1 MNSRIL
7 LTAVIMIAA
16 GFFTS
21 CLEEDVLV
29 EDLMSHQT
37 IVADIAEPEE
47 AQQTRTCVDIK
58 NPNTS
63 FIGLLW
69 QPDDQIGVY
78 SQDGKSKN
86 AKFTTTATQNEP
98 QAEFSGEMSGTPYY
112 AYFPYSSDNDNCEM
126 TSLKGTV
133 LAEQAFNPENGTL
146 VCDYKYGTRA
156 ADGTNKFNFKQ
167 LFTMLRVTIDASETG
182 LEGERLNNIVLTVT
196 DANGNQRPICGDFTF
211 SAVDGDWSAG
221 SNTSNSISMPWTTR
235 PALEKGKSFLG
246 FITLMPVVK
255 VGDKIS
261 IAVIT
266 EGHKATFTADSK
278 VDFQS
283 GYVYNIPLTLKD
295 YAESGKF
302 GYAEEVIERPSI
314 SSFEFEVDKNSDKLI
329 GNQLTWNSSSHT
341 PSFTDVAKLSA
352 TVNTGMDEITLTI
365 PYLYDFKL
373 IPTFT
378 VSGSGCTVKVNGETQ
393 VSGETEVDF
402 TNPVTYTVV
411 NNKGASRDYTVK
423 VTNTGLPV
431 VVIEQSGTG
440 DFSDEKVG
448 GTTIPI
454 IGTIGARVV
463 NTFVDFKIRGKET
476 KWVEDDKITVYNAD
490 GTVNVTTNGGVRHR
504 GNTSRDYP
512 KKPFAIKT
520 TSKVSMLGMPEHK
533 RWVLLANWLDHSM
546 IRNTVAFDI
555 AQVIEYAWR
564 SSGSIGEGIPWNVHG
579 QNVELVF
586 IENGEAHHVGN
597 YLLCEQIKIDENR
610 LNINEPYDIESPGA
624 DDYTL
629 YGHLLEVDATYD
641 ENSKFKT
648 SKSVPFMFKD
658 DVSSTILND
667 VQSKIQTIENNIYN
681 GDFDAAFES
690 LDINSVIDQML
701 IWELTMNREYGD
713 PKSVYMFMN
722 GAGKLSAGP
731 VWDFDRGTF
740 QNQEKATELCD
751 NSGPEGSSGK
761 LYRIKPYNE
770 WMYWRTWEE
779 GDQAYV
785 WYQELVKSEVFQQT
799 VQQRWAVLK
808 PYLDMIPD
816 QIRYYGQT
824 QAESFK
830 YDSVMWPT
838 SKSDIRKYKSDFNDW
853 SGDELLGANG
863 NYQEIIDNFVTV
875 YQKRLSGMNTLIT
888 SGKFAN

>member
-29 EDLMSHQT
+29 EDLMTHQI

-196 DANGNQRPICGDFTF
+196 DATGNQRPICGDFTF
-211 SAVDGDWSAG
+211 SAIDGDWSAG
-221 SNTSNSISMPWTTR
+221 SNTSNSISMSWTTR

-261 IAVIT
+261 IEVIT

-278 VDFQS
+278 VDFLS
-283 GYVYNIPLTLKD
+283 GYVYNIPLTLKN

-314 SSFEFEVDKNSDKLI
+314 SSFVFEVAKNSKKLI

-341 PSFTDVAKLSA
+341 PSFTGVTSLPA
-352 TVNTGMDEITLTI
+352 TVNNDMDEITLTI

-373 IPTFT
+373 KPTFT
-378 VSGSGCTVKVNGETQ
+378 VSGSGCTVKINGETQ

-423 VTNTGLPV
+423 ITNTGIPV
-431 VVIEQSGTG
+431 VVLKQSTSGKFDKVYK
-440 DFSDEKVG
+440 DFWAQISGKS
-448 GTTIPI
+448 PY
-454 IGTIGARVV
+454 
-463 NTFVDFKIRGKET
+463 NQFVDFMIRGKDT
-476 KWVEDDKITVYNAD
+476 DWVEDDEITVYNPD
-490 GTVNVTTNGGVRHR
+490 GSVNLETTLCGARLR
-504 GNTSRDYP
+504 GNTTQEYP
-512 KKPFAIKT
+512 KKPFAIKLT
-520 TSKVSMLGMPEHK
+520 KKKPVLGMPEHK

-555 AQVIEYAWR
+555 AQVVEYAWR
-564 SSGSIGEGIPWNVHG
+564 QSGGAIGDGIPWSVHG

-586 IENGEAHHVGN
+586 FDSKGIGHHVGN
-597 YLLCEQIKIDENR
+597 YYLCEQIKIDENR
-610 LNINEPYDIESPGA
+610 LNIRDSYEDVLSTNMA
-624 DDYTL
+624 DCGY
-629 YGHLLEVDATYD
+629 LLEFDMKEDNDTKYT
-641 ENSKFKT
+641 T
-648 SKSVPFMFKD
+648 SNGAWVKFKD
-658 DVSSTILND
+658 DAIAGTSLFTAVCD
-667 VQSKIQTIENNIYN
+667 KIQDIEDYL
-681 GDFDAAFES
+681 DAGNYTEAYKL
-690 LDINSVIDQML
+690 LDINSLVDQFL

-713 PKSVYMFMN
+713 PGSVYMFMD
-722 GAGKLSAGP
+722 GDGKLCAGP

-740 QNQEKATELCD
+740 QNQEKATSLGNSTSYRVKPD
-751 NSGPEGSSGK
+751 NAWMFLRSQENEAYSYIW
-761 LYRIKPYNE
+761 YRQLMKDA
-770 WMYWRTWEE
+770 T
-779 GDQAYV
+779 
-785 WYQELVKSEVFQQT
+785 FQQT
-799 VQQRWAVLK
+799 VQQRWAVIK
-808 PYLDMIPD
+808 PYLDLIPD
-816 QIRYYGQT
+816 QIRSYGEKL
-824 QAESFK
+824 ALSYE
-830 YDSVMWPT
+830 YDSAMWPT
-838 SKSDIRKYKSDFNDW
+838 NKSDITKYKYDFKDW
-853 SGDELLGANG
+853 SGDEQIASWD
-863 NYQEIIDNFVTV
+863 EVVDNFVTV
-875 YQKRLSGMNTLIT
+875 YQERLEGMNTLIT
-888 SGKFAN
+888 TRKFTN

>member
-1 MNSRIL
+1 M
-7 LTAVIMIAA
+7 
-16 GFFTS
+16 
-21 CLEEDVLV
+21 
-29 EDLMSHQT
+29 EDLMTHQT

-98 QAEFSGEMSGTPYY
+98 QAEFSGEMSGTPFY

-156 ADGTNKFNFKQ
+156 ADGANKFNFKQ

-261 IAVIT
+261 LEVIT

-314 SSFEFEVDKNSDKLI
+314 SSFEFEVAKNTGKLI

-341 PSFTDVAKLSA
+341 PSFTDVSLLSA
-352 TVNTGMDEITLTI
+352 TVNTDMDEITLTI

-373 IPTFT
+373 IPTFN

-402 TNPVTYTVV
+402 TYPVTYTIT
-411 NNKGASRDYTVK
+411 NDEGGSRDYTVRI
-423 VTNTGLPV
+423 TNTGIPV
-431 VVIEQSGTG
+431 VVLKQSTSGT
-440 DFSDEKVG
+440 FTEEYVG
-448 GTTIPI
+448 GFELFGQN
-454 IGTIGARVV
+454 IGGTLV
-463 NTFVDFKIRGKET
+463 NKFVDFMIRGKET
-476 KWVEDDKITVYNAD
+476 DWVEDDEITIYNPD
-490 GTVNVTTNGGVRHR
+490 GSVDLETTLCGARLR
-504 GNTSRDYP
+504 GNTTREYP
-512 KKPFAIKT
+512 KKPFGLKLT
-520 TSKVSMLGMPEHK
+520 EKKSVLGMPKHK
-533 RWVLLANWLDHSM
+533 RWVLLANWIDHSM
-546 IRNTVAFDI
+546 IRNNVAFDI

-564 SSGSIGEGIPWNVHG
+564 DSGGAIGNGIPWNVHG

-597 YLLCEQIKIDENR
+597 YYLCEQIKIDENR
-610 LNINEPYDIESPGA
+610 LNIRDSYEDVLSTNMA
-624 DDYTL
+624 DCGY
-629 YGHLLEVDATYD
+629 LLEFDMKED
-641 ENSKFKT
+641 EDTKYTT
-648 SKSVPFMFKD
+648 SNGAWVKFKD
-658 DVSSTILND
+658 DAIAGTSLFTAVCD
-667 VQSKIQTIENNIYN
+667 KIQDIEDYL
-681 GDFDAAFES
+681 DAGNYTEAYKL
-690 LDINSVIDQML
+690 LDINSLVDQFL

-713 PKSVYMFMN
+713 PGSVYMFMD
-722 GAGKLSAGP
+722 GDGKLCAGP

-740 QNQEKATELCD
+740 QNQEKATSLG
-751 NSGPEGSSGK
+751 NSTS
-761 LYRIKPYNE
+761 YRVKPDNE
-770 WMYWRTWEE
+770 WMFLRSQESEDYS
-779 GDQAYV
+779 YI
-785 WYQELVKSEVFQQT
+785 WYRQLMKDATFQQT

-838 SKSDIRKYKSDFNDW
+838 NKADIRNYKSDFNDW
-853 SGDELLGANG
+853 SGDEELGANG
-863 NYQEIIDNFVTV
+863 NYQEVIENFVTV
-875 YQKRLSGMNTLIT
+875 YQERLEGMNTLIT
-888 SGKFAN
+888 SGEFTN

>member
-1 MNSRIL
+1 M
-7 LTAVIMIAA
+7 
-16 GFFTS
+16 
-21 CLEEDVLV
+21 
-29 EDLMSHQT
+29 EDLMTHQI

-196 DANGNQRPICGDFTF
+196 DATGNQRPICGDFTF
-211 SAVDGDWSAG
+211 SAIDGDWSAG
-221 SNTSNSISMPWTTR
+221 SNTSNSISMSWTTR

-261 IAVIT
+261 IEVIT

-278 VDFQS
+278 VDFLS
-283 GYVYNIPLTLKD
+283 GYVYNIPLTLKN

-314 SSFEFEVDKNSDKLI
+314 SSFVFEVAKNSKKLI

-341 PSFTDVAKLSA
+341 PSFTGVTSLPA
-352 TVNTGMDEITLTI
+352 TVNNDMDEITLTI

-373 IPTFT
+373 KPTFT
-378 VSGSGCTVKVNGETQ
+378 VSGSGCTVKINGETQ

-423 VTNTGLPV
+423 ITNTGIPV
-431 VVIEQSGTG
+431 VVLKQSTSGKFDKVYK
-440 DFSDEKVG
+440 DFWAQISGKS
-448 GTTIPI
+448 PY
-454 IGTIGARVV
+454 
-463 NTFVDFKIRGKET
+463 NQFVDFMIRGKDT
-476 KWVEDDKITVYNAD
+476 DWVEDDEITVYNPD
-490 GTVNVTTNGGVRHR
+490 GSVNLETTLCGARLR
-504 GNTSRDYP
+504 GNTTQEYP
-512 KKPFAIKT
+512 KKPFAIKLT
-520 TSKVSMLGMPEHK
+520 KKKPVLGMPEHK

-555 AQVIEYAWR
+555 AQVVEYAWR
-564 SSGSIGEGIPWNVHG
+564 QSGGAIG
-579 QNVELVF
+579 
-586 IENGEAHHVGN
+586 A
-597 YLLCEQIKIDENR
+597 
-610 LNINEPYDIESPGA
+610 
-624 DDYTL
+624 L
-629 YGHLLEVDATYD
+629 Y
-641 ENSKFKT
+641 
-648 SKSVPFMFKD
+648 
-658 DVSSTILND
+658 
-667 VQSKIQTIENNIYN
+667 
-681 GDFDAAFES
+681 
-690 LDINSVIDQML
+690 ML
-701 IWELTMNREYGD
+701 M
-713 PKSVYMFMN
+713 
-722 GAGKLSAGP
+722 
-731 VWDFDRGTF
+731 
-740 QNQEKATELCD
+740 
-751 NSGPEGSSGK
+751 
-761 LYRIKPYNE
+761 
-770 WMYWRTWEE
+770 
-779 GDQAYV
+779 
-785 WYQELVKSEVFQQT
+785 
-799 VQQRWAVLK
+799 
-808 PYLDMIPD
+808 
-816 QIRYYGQT
+816 
-824 QAESFK
+824 
-830 YDSVMWPT
+830 
-838 SKSDIRKYKSDFNDW
+838 
-853 SGDELLGANG
+853 
-863 NYQEIIDNFVTV
+863 
-875 YQKRLSGMNTLIT
+875 
-888 SGKFAN
+888 

>member
-1 MNSRIL
+1 M
-7 LTAVIMIAA
+7 
-16 GFFTS
+16 
-21 CLEEDVLV
+21 
-29 EDLMSHQT
+29 EDLMTHQI

-196 DANGNQRPICGDFTF
+196 DATGNQRPICGDFTF
-211 SAVDGDWSAG
+211 SAIDGDWSAG
-221 SNTSNSISMPWTTR
+221 SNTSNSISMSWTTR

-261 IAVIT
+261 IEVIT

-278 VDFQS
+278 VDFLS
-283 GYVYNIPLTLKD
+283 GYVYNIPLTLKN

-314 SSFEFEVDKNSDKLI
+314 SSFVFEVAKNSKKLI

-341 PSFTDVAKLSA
+341 PSFTGVTSLPA
-352 TVNTGMDEITLTI
+352 TVNNDMDEITLTI

-373 IPTFT
+373 KPTFT
-378 VSGSGCTVKVNGETQ
+378 VSGSGCTVKINGETQ

-423 VTNTGLPV
+423 ITNTGIPV
-431 VVIEQSGTG
+431 VVLKQSTSGKFDKVYK
-440 DFSDEKVG
+440 DFWAQISGKS
-448 GTTIPI
+448 PY
-454 IGTIGARVV
+454 
-463 NTFVDFKIRGKET
+463 NQFVDFMIRGKDT
-476 KWVEDDKITVYNAD
+476 DWVEDDEITVYNPD
-490 GTVNVTTNGGVRHR
+490 GSVNLETTLCGARLR
-504 GNTSRDYP
+504 GNTTQEYP
-512 KKPFAIKT
+512 KKPFAIKLT
-520 TSKVSMLGMPEHK
+520 KKKPVLGMPEHK

-555 AQVIEYAWR
+555 AQVVEYAWR
-564 SSGSIGEGIPWNVHG
+564 QSGGAIGDGIPWSVHG

-586 IENGEAHHVGN
+586 FDSKGIGHHVGN
-597 YLLCEQIKIDENR
+597 YYLCEQIKIDENR
-610 LNINEPYDIESPGA
+610 LNIRDSYEDVLSTNMA
-624 DDYTL
+624 DCGY
-629 YGHLLEVDATYD
+629 LLEFDMKEDNDTKYT
-641 ENSKFKT
+641 T
-648 SKSVPFMFKD
+648 SNGAWVKFKD
-658 DVSSTILND
+658 DAIAGTSLFTAVSK
-667 VQSKIQTIENNIYN
+667 KIQGIEDNLDAGNYTAAYN
-681 GDFDAAFES
+681 D
-690 LDINSVIDQML
+690 LDINSLVDQFL

-713 PKSVYMFMN
+713 PGSVYMFMD
-722 GAGKLSAGP
+722 GDGKLCAGP

-740 QNQEKATELCD
+740 QNQDNATSLGNSTSYRVKPD
-751 NSGPEGSSGK
+751 NAWMFLRSQENEAYSYIW
-761 LYRIKPYNE
+761 YRQLMKDA
-770 WMYWRTWEE
+770 T
-779 GDQAYV
+779 
-785 WYQELVKSEVFQQT
+785 FQQT
-799 VQQRWAVLK
+799 VQQRWAVIK
-808 PYLDMIPD
+808 PYLDLIPD
-816 QIRYYGQT
+816 QIRSYGEKL
-824 QAESFK
+824 ALSYE
-830 YDSVMWPT
+830 YDSAMWPT
-838 SKSDIRKYKSDFNDW
+838 NKSDITKYKYDFKDW
-853 SGDELLGANG
+853 SGDEQIASWDEVVN
-863 NYQEIIDNFVTV
+863 NFVTV
-875 YQKRLSGMNTLIT
+875 YQERLDGMNTLIT
-888 SGKFAN
+888 TGKFTN

>member
-1 MNSRIL
+1 M
-7 LTAVIMIAA
+7 
-16 GFFTS
+16 
-21 CLEEDVLV
+21 
-29 EDLMSHQT
+29 EDLMTHQT
-37 IVADIAEPEE
+37 IVADITEPEE

-98 QAEFSGEMSGTPYY
+98 QAEFSGEMSGTPFY

-133 LAEQAFNPENGTL
+133 LAEQAFNPEYGTL

-211 SAVDGDWSAG
+211 SAIDGDWSAG

-235 PALEKGKSFLG
+235 PALEKGKSYLG

-261 IAVIT
+261 IEVIT

-278 VDFQS
+278 VDFLS

-314 SSFEFEVDKNSDKLI
+314 SSFVFEVAKNSKKLI
-329 GNQLTWNSSSHT
+329 GNQLTWNSSSHK
-341 PSFTDVAKLSA
+341 PSFTDVSLLSA
-352 TVNTGMDEITLTI
+352 TVNTDMDEITLTI

-373 IPTFT
+373 KPTFT
-378 VSGSGCTVKVNGETQ
+378 VSGSGCTVKINGETQ

-423 VTNTGLPV
+423 ITNTGLPI
-431 VVIEQSGTG
+431 VVITQSKSAEFTEVTKTIRTG
-440 DFSDEKVG
+440 FLSWE
-448 GTTIPI
+448 TI
-454 IGTIGARVV
+454 TV
-463 NTFVDFKIRGKET
+463 NEFVDFMIRDKESS
-476 KWVEDDKITVYNAD
+476 WASDDLITVYNAD
-490 GTVNVTTNGGVRHR
+490 GTIDCDVTGGVRLR
-504 GNTSRDYP
+504 GNTTQDYP
-512 KKPFAIKT
+512 KKPFAIKFNEKK
-520 TSKVSMLGMPEHK
+520 SVLGMPKHK

-555 AQVIEYAWR
+555 AQAVEYAWR
-564 SSGSIGEGIPWNVHG
+564 QSGGAIGDGIPWSVHG

-586 IENGEAHHVGN
+586 FDSKGIGHHVGN
-597 YLLCEQIKIDENR
+597 YYLCEQIKIDENR
-610 LNINEPYDIESPGA
+610 LNIRDSYEDVLSTNMA
-624 DDYTL
+624 DCGY
-629 YGHLLEVDATYD
+629 LLEFDMKEDNDTKYT
-641 ENSKFKT
+641 T
-648 SKSVPFMFKD
+648 SNGAWVKFKD
-658 DVSSTILND
+658 DAIAGTSLFTAVCD
-667 VQSKIQTIENNIYN
+667 KIQDIEDNLDAGNYTAAYN
-681 GDFDAAFES
+681 D
-690 LDINSVIDQML
+690 LDINSLVDQFL

-713 PKSVYMFMN
+713 PGSVYMFMD
-722 GAGKLSAGP
+722 GDGKLCAGP

-740 QNQEKATELCD
+740 QNQDNATSLGNSTSYRVKPD
-751 NSGPEGSSGK
+751 NAWMFLRSQESEAYSYIW
-761 LYRIKPYNE
+761 YRQLMKDA
-770 WMYWRTWEE
+770 T
-779 GDQAYV
+779 
-785 WYQELVKSEVFQQT
+785 FQQT
-799 VQQRWAVLK
+799 VQQRWAVIK
-808 PYLDMIPD
+808 PYLDLIPD
-816 QIRYYGQT
+816 QIRSYGEKL
-824 QAESFK
+824 ALSYE
-830 YDSVMWPT
+830 YDSAMWPT
-838 SKSDIRKYKSDFNDW
+838 NKSDITKYKYDFKDW
-853 SGDELLGANG
+853 SGDEQIASWD
-863 NYQEIIDNFVTV
+863 EVVDNFVTV
-875 YQKRLSGMNTLIT
+875 YKERLDGMNTLIT
-888 SGKFAN
+888 TGKFTN

>member
-1 MNSRIL
+1 M
-7 LTAVIMIAA
+7 
-16 GFFTS
+16 
-21 CLEEDVLV
+21 
-29 EDLMSHQT
+29 EDLMTHQT

-98 QAEFSGEMSGTPYY
+98 QAEFSGEISGTPYY

-167 LFTMLRVTIDASETG
+167 LFTMLRVIIDASETG
-182 LEGERLNNIVLTVT
+182 LEGERLNNIVLTVS
-196 DANGNQRPICGDFTF
+196 DANDNQRPICGDFTF

-261 IAVIT
+261 IEVIT

-314 SSFEFEVDKNSDKLI
+314 SSFEFEVAKNSDKLI

-341 PSFTDVAKLSA
+341 PSFTGVAKLSA
-352 TVNTGMDEITLTI
+352 TVNTDMDEITLTI

-373 IPTFT
+373 KPTFT

-393 VSGETEVDF
+393 VTGETEVDF

-431 VVIEQSGTG
+431 VVLKQSGSG
-440 DFSDEKVG
+440 DFDKVYKDFWAQLSG
-448 GTTIPI
+448 KTPY
-454 IGTIGARVV
+454 
-463 NTFVDFKIRGKET
+463 NQFVDFMIRGKDTE
-476 KWVEDDKITVYNAD
+476 WVENDEITVYNPD
-490 GTVNVTTNGGVRHR
+490 GSVNLETSLCGARLR
-504 GNTSRDYP
+504 GNTTQEYP
-512 KKPFAIKT
+512 KKPFAIKLKKKK
-520 TSKVSMLGMPEHK
+520 SVLGMPEHK

-555 AQVIEYAWR
+555 AQVIEHAWR
-564 SSGSIGEGIPWNVHG
+564 QSDNAIGNGIPWSVHG

-597 YLLCEQIKIDENR
+597 YYLCEQIKIDGNR
-610 LNINEPYDIESPGA
+610 LNINDSYEDVIENNANPSLA
-624 DDYTL
+624 DCGY
-629 YGHLLEVDATYD
+629 LLEFD
-641 ENSKFKT
+641 SKDDNDPYFKT
-648 SKSVPFMFKD
+648 SNGIKVKFKD
-658 DVSSTILND
+658 DAIDGTSLSTQVKSI
-667 VQSKIQTIENNIYN
+667 VQDIE
-681 GDFDAAFES
+681 DKLDAGNYSAAYEK
-690 LDINSVIDQML
+690 LDINSVIDQWL
-701 IWELTMNREYGD
+701 IWELTFNREYGD
-713 PKSVYMFMN
+713 PGSVYMYMN
-722 GAGKLSAGP
+722 GDGKLCAGP

-740 QNQEKATELCD
+740 QNQEKATSLGNTD
-751 NSGPEGSSGK
+751 
-761 LYRIKPYNE
+761 RVKPDNE
-770 WMYWRTWEE
+770 WMCWRSAET
-779 GDQAYV
+779 YI
-785 WYQELVKSEVFQQT
+785 WYKQLIKDSTFQQT

-838 SKSDIRKYKSDFNDW
+838 NKADVRKYKSDFIDW
-853 SGDELLGANG
+853 SGDE
-863 NYQEIIDNFVTV
+863 EISDWNALIDNFVTV
-875 YQKRLSGMNTLIT
+875 YQERLEGMNTLIT
-888 SGKFAN
+888 SGKFTN

>member
-29 EDLMSHQT
+29 EDLMTHQT

-196 DANGNQRPICGDFTF
+196 DANGNQRPISGDFTF

-261 IAVIT
+261 IEVIT

-314 SSFEFEVDKNSDKLI
+314 SSFKFEVAKNSGKLI

-341 PSFTDVAKLSA
+341 PSFTGVTSLPA
-352 TVNTGMDEITLTI
+352 TVNNDMDEITLTI

-373 IPTFT
+373 IPTFN

-402 TNPVTYTVV
+402 THPVTYSLV
-411 NNKGASRDYTVK
+411 NDKGASRDYTVK
-423 VTNTGLPV
+423 ITNTGLPV
-431 VVIEQSGTG
+431 VVINQSTTG
-440 DFSDEKVG
+440 NFDKVYKDFWAQLSGK
-448 GTTIPI
+448 TPY
-454 IGTIGARVV
+454 
-463 NTFVDFKIRGKET
+463 NQFVDFMIRGKDTE
-476 KWVEDDKITVYNAD
+476 WVENDEITVYNPD
-490 GTVNVTTNGGVRHR
+490 GSVNLETSLCGARLR
-504 GNTSRDYP
+504 GNTTQEYP
-512 KKPFAIKT
+512 KKPFAIKLKKKK
-520 TSKVSMLGMPEHK
+520 SVLGMPEHK

-555 AQVIEYAWR
+555 AQVIEHAWR
-564 SSGSIGEGIPWNVHG
+564 QSDNAIGNGIPWSVHG

-597 YLLCEQIKIDENR
+597 YYLCEQIKIDGNR
-610 LNINEPYDIESPGA
+610 LNIKDSYEDVIENNANPSLA
-624 DDYTL
+624 DCGY
-629 YGHLLEVDATYD
+629 LLEFD
-641 ENSKFKT
+641 SKDDNDPYFKT
-648 SKSVPFMFKD
+648 SNGIKVKFKD
-658 DVSSTILND
+658 DAIDGTSLSTQVKSI
-667 VQSKIQTIENNIYN
+667 VQDIENKL
-681 GDFDAAFES
+681 DAGNYSAAYEK
-690 LDINSVIDQML
+690 LDINSVIDQWL
-701 IWELTMNREYGD
+701 IWELTYNREYGD
-713 PKSVYMFMN
+713 PGSVYMYMN
-722 GAGKLSAGP
+722 GDGKLCAGP

-740 QNQEKATELCD
+740 QNQEKATSLGNTD
-751 NSGPEGSSGK
+751 
-761 LYRIKPYNE
+761 RVKPDNE
-770 WMYWRTWEE
+770 WMCWRSEE
-779 GDQAYV
+779 TYI
-785 WYQELVKSEVFQQT
+785 WYKQLIKDATFQQT

-838 SKSDIRKYKSDFNDW
+838 NKADVRKYKSDFIDW
-853 SGDELLGANG
+853 SGDE
-863 NYQEIIDNFVTV
+863 EISDWNALINNFVTV

-888 SGKFAN
+888 SGKFTN

>member
-261 IAVIT
+261 IEVIT

-314 SSFEFEVDKNSDKLI
+314 SSFEFEVAKNSDKLI

-341 PSFTDVAKLSA
+341 PSFTGVAKLSA
-352 TVNTGMDEITLTI
+352 TVNTDMDEITLTI

-373 IPTFT
+373 KPTFT

-431 VVIEQSGTG
+431 VVINQSTSGKF
-440 DFSDEKVG
+440 DKVYKDIWAQLSG
-448 GTTIPI
+448 KTPY
-454 IGTIGARVV
+454 
-463 NTFVDFKIRGKET
+463 NQFVDFMIRGKDTE
-476 KWVEDDKITVYNAD
+476 WVEDDEITVYNPD
-490 GTVNVTTNGGVRHR
+490 GSVNLETTLCGARLR
-504 GNTSRDYP
+504 GNTTQEYP
-512 KKPFAIKT
+512 KKPFAIKLT
-520 TSKVSMLGMPEHK
+520 KKKSVLGMPEHK

-555 AQVIEYAWR
+555 AQVIEHAWR
-564 SSGSIGEGIPWNVHG
+564 QSDNAIGNGIPWSVHG

-586 IENGEAHHVGN
+586 IEKGEAHHVGN
-597 YLLCEQIKIDENR
+597 YYLCEQIKIDGNR
-610 LNINEPYDIESPGA
+610 LNINDSYEDVIKNNANPSLA
-624 DDYTL
+624 DCGY
-629 YGHLLEVDATYD
+629 LLEFD
-641 ENSKFKT
+641 SKDDNDPYFKT
-648 SKSVPFMFKD
+648 SNGIKVKFKD
-658 DVSSTILND
+658 DAIDGTSLSTQVKSI
-667 VQSKIQTIENNIYN
+667 VQDIE
-681 GDFDAAFES
+681 DKLDAGNYSAAYEK
-690 LDINSVIDQML
+690 LDINSVIDQWL
-701 IWELTMNREYGD
+701 IWELTFNREYGD
-713 PKSVYMFMN
+713 PGSVYMYMN
-722 GAGKLSAGP
+722 GDGKLCAGP

-740 QNQEKATELCD
+740 QNQEKATSLGNTD
-751 NSGPEGSSGK
+751 
-761 LYRIKPYNE
+761 RVKPDNE
-770 WMYWRTWEE
+770 WMCWRSAET
-779 GDQAYV
+779 YI
-785 WYQELVKSEVFQQT
+785 WYKQLIKDATFQET
-799 VQQRWAVLK
+799 VQQRWAVIY
-808 PYLDMIPD
+808 PYLEMIPD
-816 QIRYYGQT
+816 QIRNYGDI

-838 SKSDIRKYKSDFNDW
+838 NKADVRKYKSDFIDW
-853 SGDELLGANG
+853 SGDE
-863 NYQEIIDNFVTV
+863 EISDWNALIDNFVTV
-875 YQKRLSGMNTLIT
+875 YQERLEGMNTLIT
-888 SGKFAN
+888 SGDFTK